1 MFSTGFLM
9 SGVNQFVTDNFLRP
23 VSDAVHLPN
32 PFHLILSFELFRN
45 ALLLRQSLDQLEK
58 HSLCL
63 SIHFRQV
70 AVQFVAEK

>member
-9 SGVNQFVTDNFLRP
+9 SGVNQLVIYNFLYP
-23 VSDAVHLPN
+23 VSDTVHLPD

-45 ALLLRQSLDQLEK
+45 SLPLCQSLDQLEK

-70 AVQFVAEK
+70 VVQLAAEK